1 MEVTITLIRFAS
13 FVIFGI
19 GAYLCWRRWNATHYQ
34 PWQVVG
40 MLATVLTAYRLTIFI
55 VDVAVGP
62 INEELSIVT
71 TVAANVAFV
80 LGGLAI
86 VYAATYETRTL

>member
-1 MEVTITLIRFAS
+1 MEVAIVIIRFAS

-19 GAYLCWRRWNATHYQ
+19 GAYLCWRRWNRDHYQ
-34 PWQVVG
+34 PWRVVG
-40 MLATVLTAYRLTIFI
+40 ILATVLTVYRLVIFI

-86 VYAATYETRTL
+86 CYSASYEQKTK